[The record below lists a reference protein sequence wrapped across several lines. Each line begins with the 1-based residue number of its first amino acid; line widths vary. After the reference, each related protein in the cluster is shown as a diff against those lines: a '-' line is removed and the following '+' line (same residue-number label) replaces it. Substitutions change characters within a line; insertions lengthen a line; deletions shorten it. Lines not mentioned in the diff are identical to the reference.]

1 MKRQKYKY
9 HTVKRFSRAFSF
21 LELQVTMVILAV
33 GLWGFAGLF
42 KVYSRQVD
50 YIEQSSLPVST
61 YYIVSQSNQWMK
73 QLGAPAEIKQVPG
86 QVSWRPLVDG
96 NDTGDYSVEMTSS
109 PAMDFDLGTAIVNIN
124 VRH

>member
-1 MKRQKYKY
+1 MRRQKYKY
-9 HTVKRFSRAFSF
+9 HTIKRFGRAFSF
-21 LELQVTMVILAV
+21 LELQVTMVILAI

-73 QLGAPAEIKQVPG
+73 QLGSPAEIKQTPG
-86 QVSWRPLVDG
+86 QVPWTPQVDG
-96 NDTGDYSVEMTSS
+96 NDVGDYSVAMTSS
-109 PAMDFDLGTAIVNIN
+109 PAMDFDLNTAVVNIH
-124 VRH
+124 VEQ